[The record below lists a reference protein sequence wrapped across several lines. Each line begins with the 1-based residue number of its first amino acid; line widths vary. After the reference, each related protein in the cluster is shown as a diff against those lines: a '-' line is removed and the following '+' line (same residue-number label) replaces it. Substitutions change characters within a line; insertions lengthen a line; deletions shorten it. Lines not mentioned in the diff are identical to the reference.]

1 MANIINWGSVYC
13 EMEQDGSFGADTLW
27 STNAINDIAA
37 PTCWITFKISTDTTL
52 FTTDTTNLTTDRT
65 QL

>member
-1 MANIINWGSVYC
+1 MANNIDWGSVYC

-27 STNAINDIAA
+27 STNAINDIAS
-37 PTCWITFKISTDTTL
+37 PTCWVTFELRADSTL
-52 FTTDTTNLTTDRT
+52 FTSDSTTLTADRT